1 MKFRVHENRSMGRI
15 ADDGGM
21 RVATVCLDELM
32 ENSNM
37 PPPSCIKM
45 DVEGGEYRALN
56 GTRDYLSHSHPVIFL
71 STHGPDIHSD
81 CCRLL
86 KKCKYDLIPLDGK
99 KLESSSSVLAVD
111 GT

>member
-1 MKFRVHENRSMGRI
+1 MHENRSMGGI
-15 ADDGGM
+15 ADQGGL
-21 RVATVCLDELM
+21 RVATVCLDEFI
-32 ENSNM
+32 ENSGF

-45 DVEGGEYRALN
+45 NVEGGEYRALN

-81 CCRLL
+81 YCRLL
-86 KKCKYDLIPLDGK
+86 KKCKYDLIPLGGK
-99 KLESSSSVLAVD
+99 KLESGSSVLTVD

>member
-1 MKFRVHENRSMGRI
+1 MHENRSMGGITDER
-15 ADDGGM
+15 GL
-21 RVATVCLDELM
+21 RVAMVCLDEYI
-32 ENSNM
+32 ENSGF

-56 GTRDYLSHSHPVIFL
+56 GTRDYLFHSHPVIFL

-86 KKCKYDLIPLDGK
+86 KQCKYDLIPVDGK
-99 KLESSSSVLAVD
+99 KLESSSNILAVD